1 MSQTST
7 ATTEAQDLLATLATH
22 RRFMRFTVQG
32 LSDDQLSARSTVS
45 RLCLGGIVKHLSA
58 VEEGWSRF
66 ITDGPVAVG
75 GADAAAMA
83 AHERQFELED
93 GDTLASLLAHYDTTA
108 AATDALVAEVDLDG
122 SQPLPEAP
130 WFPPGARWTARR
142 VVLHLIA
149 ETSQHAGHADIIREA
164 IDGQRTMG

>member
-1 MSQTST
+1 VPGRHR
-7 ATTEAQDLLATLATH
+7 EA
-22 RRFMRFTVQG
+22 
-32 LSDDQLSARSTVS
+32 
-45 RLCLGGIVKHLSA
+45 LSA

-66 ITDGPVAVG
+66 ITDGPVAVAGRRG
-75 GADAAAMA
+75 GDG

-130 WFPPGARWTARR
+130 WFPRA
-142 VVLHLIA
+142 
-149 ETSQHAGHADIIREA
+149 HAGRRA
-164 IDGQRTMG
+164 GSSCT